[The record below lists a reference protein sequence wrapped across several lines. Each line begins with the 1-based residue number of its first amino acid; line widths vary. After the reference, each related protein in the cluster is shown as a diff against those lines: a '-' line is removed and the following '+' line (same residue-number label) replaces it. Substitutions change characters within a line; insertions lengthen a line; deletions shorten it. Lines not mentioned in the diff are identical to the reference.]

1 MESENEAHE
10 PSVKY
15 PNIISFESTKK
26 IVNQME
32 KKICKI
38 KIGNNQGTGFFC
50 KIPFPDKEHYLT
62 ALITSNHIINEKT
75 LKEEDKI
82 ILVKIKEEIEKNV
95 INLNNRMKYT
105 NEEYDITI
113 IEIKKEDN
121 IDYFLEIDEIIMND
135 LINNKNKNE
144 DFKDK
149 TLYVMQYPKG
159 KLSVSYGIFENIYE
173 NKKYLFRYQCTTY
186 EGSSG
191 SPILN
196 ADSNKVVGIHI
207 NSTTDKIYNKG
218 LFLNYVIKEFI
229 KYFDELKKKD
239 KKIEKEEKKFLKQL
253 NQKCKTKLEKNFTS
267 IDLSN
272 KQIENEGFIILC
284 KIEFKVLNYLD
295 LHKNKISDIQS
306 LENAKFDKLELL
318 NLSHNNIVDITV
330 LKKVNLSNLKELNL
344 GNNNILNIDVLQKVN
359 FNKLEKLIVDHNK
372 ITNIDT
378 LAETDFKKLK
388 ELNLN
393 NNNIFSINVL
403 EKVQFP
409 ELTKLDLEGNLIEE
423 IDVLEKVN
431 FKELNEM
438 NLFKNN
444 ISDINVFNKY
454 KFYKLKILNVNSN
467 PLNESKNYLII
478 DKLKRVEGL
487 LFIGNF
493 KDK

>member
-284 KIEFKVLNYLD
+284 KIEFKVLNYLY
-295 LHKNKISDIQS
+295 LYKNIYTIQ
-306 LENAKFDKLELL
+306 LL
-318 NLSHNNIVDITV
+318 NL
-330 LKKVNLSNLKELNL
+330 
-344 GNNNILNIDVLQKVN
+344 
-359 FNKLEKLIVDHNK
+359 
-372 ITNIDT
+372 
-378 LAETDFKKLK
+378 
-388 ELNLN
+388 
-393 NNNIFSINVL
+393 
-403 EKVQFP
+403 
-409 ELTKLDLEGNLIEE
+409 
-423 IDVLEKVN
+423 
-431 FKELNEM
+431 
-438 NLFKNN
+438 
-444 ISDINVFNKY
+444 
-454 KFYKLKILNVNSN
+454 
-467 PLNESKNYLII
+467 
-478 DKLKRVEGL
+478 
-487 LFIGNF
+487 
-493 KDK
+493 